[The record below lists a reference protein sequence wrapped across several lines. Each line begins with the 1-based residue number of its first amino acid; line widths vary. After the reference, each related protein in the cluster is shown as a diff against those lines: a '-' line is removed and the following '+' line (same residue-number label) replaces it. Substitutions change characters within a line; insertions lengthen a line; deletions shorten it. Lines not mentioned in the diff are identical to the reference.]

1 MPGFHKAG
9 KLPSIRFDA
18 YLFYICLLSEVLSL
32 SAQVTYAYNFL
43 LSKGFDYL
51 KDDTSKFLAS
61 ILYLSVIFA
70 LNDGAKILSI
80 VYINKFIESITG
92 RLLML
97 KNAEEQQLM
106 MR

>member
-1 MPGFHKAG
+1 MPGFHKSG

-18 YLFYICLLSEVLSL
+18 YLFYICLLTEVLSL
-32 SAQVTYAYNFL
+32 CAQVTFAYNFL

-51 KDDTSKFLAS
+51 KNDTPRFLAS

-70 LNDGAKILSI
+70 FNDGAKILSV

-97 KNAEEQQLM
+97 KKVEN
-106 MR
+106 